1 MKLLETTRKN
11 LVKQLENAE
20 GTGRVAKRFRKY
32 KRKARKEFLLHQKL
46 GRKSRSQRKKVQ
58 KKMLNYTKRNYR
70 QLAESIDTIEK
81 SAVESPLVPDE
92 KKNLEKMKHTLVRAG
107 SIINRQK
114 RLIQGEKIGNRIVS
128 FHHQDVRPMVGGKYP
143 VNVEFGR
150 KLLLV
155 ESGGTLEL
163 AASFWDNISDTR
175 LVGTTLDYC
184 EEVLGLQVKGLG
196 ADRGFQSGENRNLC
210 RDRGLTRIGI
220 QRKGPSWKEGQKTK
234 ETPMG
239 RAFVTAALRDRR
251 QDIGG
256 QALLRP

>member
-1 MKLLETTRKN
+1 M
-11 LVKQLENAE
+11 
-20 GTGRVAKRFRKY
+20 
-32 KRKARKEFLLHQKL
+32 LHQKL

-58 KKMLNYTKRNYR
+58 KKMLNYAKRNYR

-81 SAVESPLVPDE
+81 SAIETPLVPDE
-92 KKNLEKMKHTLVRAG
+92 KKNLEKMKDTLARAG
-107 SIINRQK
+107 SIIDQQK
-114 RLIQGEKIGNRIVS
+114 RLIQGEKIGSRIVS
-128 FHHQDVRPMVGGKYP
+128 FYHQDVRPMVRGKYP

-163 AASFWDNISDTR
+163 AASFWDNVSDTR

-196 ADRGFQSGENRNLC
+196 ADRGFHSGENRNLC

-220 QRKGPSWKEGQKTK
+220 QRKGRPGKRDGKKRKKPRWEERLRRRRCGIEGRISVAKRCYGLDRALYRIENGEEMWSRLGLCAYNLK
-234 ETPMG
+234 KAVSISKKSASG
-239 RAFVTAALRDRR
+239 R
-251 QDIGG
+251 
-256 QALLRP
+256 